1 MLASIVVLLIAG
13 GGIAAVILLATSH
26 IWVPK
31 IQHRVKA
38 KRALKNVEEEYWELV
53 GRYK

>member
-26 IWVPK
+26 IWTK
-31 IQHRVKA
+31 EIQHRIEA
-38 KRALKNVEEEYWELV
+38 KRALKDLEKEYWDLV